1 MRRSLLL
8 SVFAFVALLQTSRAQ
23 EVQYQEEPGVSQ
35 LMRLW
40 INQNRAT
47 PRVEGWRIQIMAST
61 DRQQVEDAK
70 TRFKVLY
77 PETPA
82 DWIHEKPYYK
92 LRVGAFRTR
101 QEAMA
106 FLSNLPEYAGAY
118 PAKDANIHPRDFLQ
132 FQ

>member
-1 MRRSLLL
+1 MRRFLIFIILSLGLW
-8 SVFAFVALLQTSRAQ
+8 FQQGQAQ

-40 INQNRAT
+40 VNQNRAT

-70 TRFKVLY
+70 SRFKLLY
-77 PETPA
+77 PEIPA

-132 FQ
+132 LQ